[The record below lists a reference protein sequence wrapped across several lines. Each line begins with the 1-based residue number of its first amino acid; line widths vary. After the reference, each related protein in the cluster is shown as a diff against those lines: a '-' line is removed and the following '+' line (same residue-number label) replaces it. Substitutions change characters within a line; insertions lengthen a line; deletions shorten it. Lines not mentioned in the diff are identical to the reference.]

1 MPEQFGDKRHEATP
15 YRRQQARE
23 QGQVAR
29 SQDLASAAVLVG
41 SLLLIIYL
49 GKAVVHF
56 LEQLMHQQ
64 LGSATIED
72 WNSADASALLATITV
87 GLAHALLPV
96 LGLVL
101 VLVVLS
107 HVGQIGFMFLPQKIT
122 LDWNHI
128 NPLRGFQRIFSWSSA
143 MRLLFGLGKTAMVLI
158 VAAWCLWN
166 DREQILAASTL
177 PAGSLAAFVVH
188 FLLWTSLKIAVAL
201 LVLALLDY
209 GYQYWHHEHDL
220 RMTDQELREEMK
232 TLQGDPQILARR
244 RSVQR
249 QLVLNRLSTIV
260 PTADFVV
267 TNPTELAV
275 AIHYE
280 METMAAPTVVAKGA
294 GVLAQRIRRLAL
306 ENGIPIIERKELA
319 RALYQ
324 QVDINQPIPTEQYA
338 AVAEILR
345 YVYQLKGKT
354 LPKVA

>member
-1 MPEQFGDKRHEATP
+1 MAENFGDKRHEATP

-49 GKAVVHF
+49 GEGVVRF
-56 LEQLMHQQ
+56 FEAFTEQQ
-64 LGSATIED
+64 LGSASGDHWEVG
-72 WNSADASALLATITV
+72 DATSALAALTL
-87 GLAHALLPV
+87 GLARVLLPI

-101 VLVVLS
+101 VLAVLS
-107 HVGQIGFMFLPQKIT
+107 HVGQVGFLFLPQKVA
-122 LDWNHI
+122 LDWNHV
-128 NPLRGFQRIFSWSSA
+128 NPLRGFQRVFSWSSV
-143 MRLLFGLGKTAMVLI
+143 MRLTFGLGKTAVVLI
-158 VAAWCLWN
+158 VAGWCLWN
-166 DREQILAASTL
+166 DREQILLAS
-177 PAGSLAAFVVH
+177 SLAVAPLASFIAD

-201 LVLALLDY
+201 LVLAVLDY
-209 GYQYWHHEHDL
+209 GYQYWRHELDL

-275 AIHYE
+275 AIRYD
-280 METMAAPTVVAKGA
+280 METMAAPIVVAKGA

-306 ENGIPIIERKELA
+306 ESSIPIIERKELA

-324 QVDINQPIPTEQYA
+324 QVEVNQPIPTEQYA

-345 YVYQLKGKT
+345 YVYQLKGRT
-354 LPKVA
+354 LPQAA